1 MDLKFLASAGFE
13 EPADPSDRLSDVA
26 GVRVVELELGF
37 NRVEE
42 YEDASGASISYI
54 ETGTGLKA
62 KSFALAGNTKS
73 VSAHVWQ
80 LAPGLVCV
88 RVVDL
93 YGAIIKRVLA
103 NVTDPQLYPQFIVG
117 MAAKPRRCL
126 RYFLGAFAADVT
138 VYPSVESWAKE
149 HAPAGSA
156 GAGVGV
162 RALES
167 RWLGPLLAGEVTQK
181 ELTSQATITGVVQ
194 AAEVARNELTGKPW
208 YKVSVDCGLP
218 VTLALPASTFPRPR
232 PGTIVHGEVF
242 MTGSAT

>member
-93 YGAIIKRVLA
+93 HGTVVERSLPTSPIRAFTRSSSWEWRPSPGGACAI
-103 NVTDPQLYPQFIVG
+103 
-117 MAAKPRRCL
+117 
-126 RYFLGAFAADVT
+126 
-138 VYPSVESWAKE
+138 SW
-149 HAPAGSA
+149 
-156 GAGVGV
+156 
-162 RALES
+162 
-167 RWLGPLLAGEVTQK
+167 GPLPQ
-181 ELTSQATITGVVQ
+181 
-194 AAEVARNELTGKPW
+194 
-208 YKVSVDCGLP
+208 
-218 VTLALPASTFPRPR
+218 
-232 PGTIVHGEVF
+232 
-242 MTGSAT
+242 M

>member
-1 MDLKFLASAGFE
+1 M
-13 EPADPSDRLSDVA
+13 
-26 GVRVVELELGF
+26 
-37 NRVEE
+37 
-42 YEDASGASISYI
+42 
-54 ETGTGLKA
+54 
-62 KSFALAGNTKS
+62 
-73 VSAHVWQ
+73 SAHVWQ

-93 YGAIIKRVLA
+93 HGAIIKRVLV

-138 VYPSVESWAKE
+138 VYPSVESWANDQVR
-149 HAPAGSA
+149 
-156 GAGVGV
+156 GAAEADF
-162 RALES
+162 RAVES
-167 RWLGPLLAGEVTQK
+167 RWLEPLLRGEVTQK
-181 ELTSQATITGVVQ
+181 ELTSEATLTGRVE

-242 MTGSAT
+242 MTGSTK